1 MHQHITARAAK
12 IDFLRGTLIVGCITL
27 LSTFG
32 VDAATV
38 KTNFAGA
45 MTSDSITA
53 VWVAKEQGFFQKH
66 GLDLQYVVMP
76 NGTLTIAAL
85 LSGEID
91 MGLGGPGHILDAAV
105 SGADVICIANFFQK
119 LDYTLTARPEVKKP
133 EDLRGKKITTS
144 GPGSSSHM
152 VTLLALQGLGLE
164 PKQAKIN
171 LVTIPGTEINRRL
184 ALESGAVEATA
195 LRGAIGDLYSQKG
208 YLALF
213 NFRGSGITMPQ
224 TLVLTTRRTAAA
236 KPQLVEAYLK
246 ALIEGI
252 AFVVEP
258 GNKEVVRR
266 VLASK
271 LRLSN
276 PAEVE
281 KVYQS
286 VSSSYERVPYP
297 NLDGMKKLHN
307 ILTSTNPKLATVRPE
322 TVMDASF
329 IKKLEE
335 SGFIQTVY
343 KKR

>member
-1 MHQHITARAAK
+1 MKTNFSRR
-12 IDFLRGTLIVGCITL
+12 LLIVVCLI
-27 LSTFG
+27 LSTPFL
-32 VDAATV
+32 AHTATV

-53 VWVAKEQGFFQKH
+53 VWVAKEQGIFQKH

-119 LDYTLTARPEVKKP
+119 LDFTLTGRPEIKKP
-133 EDLRGKKITTS
+133 EDLRGKKVTTS
-144 GPGSSSHM
+144 GPGSTSHM
-152 VTLLALQGLGLE
+152 VTLLALQNLGLE

-208 YLALF
+208 YPALF
-213 NFRGSGITMPQ
+213 NFRGSGVTMPQ
-224 TLVLTTRRTAAA
+224 TLVLTTRRTAAN

-246 ALIEGI
+246 SLIEGI

-258 GNKEVVRR
+258 ANKEVVWPDPGFQT
-266 VLASK
+266 ASK
-271 LRLSN
+271 
-276 PAEVE
+276 
-281 KVYQS
+281 QS
-286 VSSSYERVPYP
+286 
-297 NLDGMKKLHN
+297 GGH
-307 ILTSTNPKLATVRPE
+307 
-322 TVMDASF
+322 
-329 IKKLEE
+329 
-335 SGFIQTVY
+335 
-343 KKR
+343 

>member
-1 MHQHITARAAK
+1 MRKHRRARTLKTNFSRGMLIAVCV
-12 IDFLRGTLIVGCITL
+12 ILRSTL
-27 LSTFG
+27 LA
-32 VDAATV
+32 DAATV

-53 VWVAKEQGFFQKH
+53 VWVAKEQGIFQKH

-76 NGTLTIAAL
+76 NGTLTITAL

-105 SGADVICIANFFQK
+105 SGVDVICIANFFHK
-119 LDYTLTARPEVKKP
+119 LDFTLTGRPEIKKP
-133 EDLRGKKITTS
+133 ADLRGKKITTS
-144 GPGSSSHM
+144 GPGSTSHM
-152 VTLLALQGLGLE
+152 VTLLALQSLDLE

-184 ALESGAVEATA
+184 ALESGAVDATA

-208 YLALF
+208 YPALF
-213 NFRGSGITMPQ
+213 NFRGSGVTMPQ
-224 TLVLTTRRTAAA
+224 TLILTTRRTATNR
-236 KPQLVEAYLK
+236 PQLVEAYLK

-252 AFVVEP
+252 ASVVEP
-258 GNKEVVRR
+258 ANKEVVSRI
-266 VLASK
+266 LATK

-276 PAEVE
+276 PADVE

-286 VSSSYERVPYP
+286 VSSSYERIPYP
-297 NLDGMKKLHN
+297 NLDGMKKLHS

-329 IKKLEE
+329 INKLEH
-335 SGFIQTVY
+335 SGFIQSVY

>member
-1 MHQHITARAAK
+1 MRTNLSRQLVIVAC
-12 IDFLRGTLIVGCITL
+12 LI
-27 LSTFG
+27 LSTPFL
-32 VDAATV
+32 AYTASV

-53 VWVAKEQGFFQKH
+53 VWVAKDQGIFQKY

-105 SGADVICIANFFQK
+105 SGADVICVANFFQK
-119 LDYTLTARPEVKKP
+119 LDYTLTGRPEIQKP

-152 VTLLALQGLGLE
+152 VTLLALQNLDLE

-171 LVTIPGTEINRRL
+171 LVTIPGTEINRRM
-184 ALESGAVEATA
+184 ALESGAVDATA

-208 YLALF
+208 YPALF
-213 NFRGSGITMPQ
+213 NFRGSGVTMPQ
-224 TLVLTTRRTAAA
+224 TLVLTTRRTAANR
-236 KPQLVEAYLK
+236 PQLVEAYLK
-246 ALIEGI
+246 AIIEGI

-258 GNKEVVRR
+258 ANKEVVRR
-266 VLASK
+266 ILASK

-276 PAEVE
+276 PADVE

-286 VSSSYERVPYP
+286 VSTSYERIPYP
-297 NLDGMKKLHN
+297 NLDGMKKLHRVL
-307 ILTSTNPKLATVRPE
+307 ISTNPKLASVRPE
-322 TVMDASF
+322 TVMDTSF
-329 IKKLEE
+329 IHKLE
-335 SGFIQTVY
+335 STGFIQSVY

>member
-1 MHQHITARAAK
+1 VCNHEERTNLKTKCLQELAFVVCLILPTQFLAHAA
-12 IDFLRGTLIVGCITL
+12 
-27 LSTFG
+27 
-32 VDAATV
+32 AV

-53 VWVAKEQGFFQKH
+53 VWVAKEQGLFQKH

-105 SGADVICIANFFQK
+105 SGADVICVANFFQK
-119 LDYTLTARPEVKKP
+119 LDYTLTARPEIKKP

-152 VTLLALQGLGLE
+152 VTLLALQHLDLE
-164 PKQAKIN
+164 PKQAKIT
-171 LVTIPGTEINRRL
+171 LVTIPGTELNRRM
-184 ALESGAVEATA
+184 ALESGAVDATA

-208 YLALF
+208 YPALF
-213 NFRGSGITMPQ
+213 NFRGSGVTMPQ
-224 TLVLTTRRTAAA
+224 TLVLSTRRTAANR
-236 KPQLVEAYLK
+236 PQLVEAYLK

-258 GNKEVVRR
+258 ANKEVVRR
-266 VLASK
+266 ILASR

-276 PAEVE
+276 PADVE
-281 KVYQS
+281 KVYLS
-286 VSSSYERVPYP
+286 VFSSYERIPYP
-297 NLDGMKKLHN
+297 NLEGMKKLHSV
-307 ILTSTNPKLATVRPE
+307 LTSTNPKLASVRPE
-322 TVMDASF
+322 TVMDATF
-329 IKKLEE
+329 INKLEGA
-335 SGFIQTVY
+335 GFIQSVY

>member
-1 MHQHITARAAK
+1 MHQHSTARSLKTNFVRAIWIIVCLNLLAA
-12 IDFLRGTLIVGCITL
+12 LR
-27 LSTFG
+27 
-32 VDAATV
+32 VDAAPV

-53 VWVAKEQGFFQKH
+53 VWVAKEQGIFQKH

-105 SGADVICIANFFQK
+105 SGADVISIANFFQK
-119 LDYTLTARPEVKKP
+119 LDYTLTARPEIKKP

-152 VTLLALQGLGLE
+152 VTLLALQSLNLE

-184 ALESGAVEATA
+184 ALESGAVDATA

-208 YLALF
+208 YPALF
-213 NFRGSGITMPQ
+213 NFRGSSVIMPQ
-224 TLVLTTRRTAAA
+224 TLVLTTRRTATHR
-236 KPQLVEAYLK
+236 PQLVEAYLK

-258 GNKEVVRR
+258 ANKEVVTR

-276 PAEVE
+276 PVDVE

-286 VSSSYERVPYP
+286 VSSSYERIPYP
-297 NLDGMKKLHN
+297 NLDAMKKLHS

-329 IKKLEE
+329 INKLEQ
-335 SGFIQTVY
+335 SGFIQSVY

>member
-1 MHQHITARAAK
+1 MRKHRRARTLKTNFSRGMLIAVCV
-12 IDFLRGTLIVGCITL
+12 ILRSTL
-27 LSTFG
+27 LA
-32 VDAATV
+32 DAATV

-53 VWVAKEQGFFQKH
+53 VWVAKEQGIFQKH

-105 SGADVICIANFFQK
+105 SGVDVICVANFFQK
-119 LDYTLTARPEVKKP
+119 LDFTLTGRPEIKKAA
-133 EDLRGKKITTS
+133 DLRGKKITTS
-144 GPGSSSHM
+144 GPGSTSHM
-152 VTLLALQGLGLE
+152 VTLLALQSLDLE

-184 ALESGAVEATA
+184 ALESGAVDATA

-208 YLALF
+208 YPALF
-213 NFRGSGITMPQ
+213 NFRGSGVTMPQ
-224 TLVLTTRRTAAA
+224 TLILTTRRTATNR
-236 KPQLVEAYLK
+236 PQLVEAYLK

-252 AFVVEP
+252 ASVVEP
-258 GNKEVVRR
+258 ANKEVVSRI
-266 VLASK
+266 LATK

-276 PAEVE
+276 PADVE

-286 VSSSYERVPYP
+286 VSSSYERIPYP
-297 NLDGMKKLHN
+297 NLDGMKKLHS

-329 IKKLEE
+329 INKLEH
-335 SGFIQTVY
+335 SGFIQSVY